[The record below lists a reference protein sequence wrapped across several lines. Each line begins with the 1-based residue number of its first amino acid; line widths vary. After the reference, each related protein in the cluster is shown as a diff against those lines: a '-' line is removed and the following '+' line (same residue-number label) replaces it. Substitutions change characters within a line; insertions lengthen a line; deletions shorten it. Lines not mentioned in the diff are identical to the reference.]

1 MRRVFKMVDFNNGEV
16 EKAKKT
22 ITIKMEL
29 DGKEQVFEHECD
41 GFTLFFNSGDMIS
54 EHSKCKG
61 SLLVE
66 VAKQIM
72 LKHPK
77 AMMLA
82 MEDFAKGIV
91 LGEKQ

>member
-1 MRRVFKMVDFNNGEV
+1 MRRVFKVFTDEEFK
-16 EKAKKT
+16 KAKKT

-29 DGKEQVFEHECD
+29 DGREKIFEYECD
-41 GFTLFFNSGDMIS
+41 GFALFFNSGDMIT

-61 SLLVE
+61 SLMVK

-72 LKHPK
+72 LEHPK

-82 MEDFAKGIV
+82 MEECAKGIL

>member
-1 MRRVFKMVDFNNGEV
+1 MVDFNNGEF
-16 EKAKKT
+16 EKTKKT
-22 ITIKMEL
+22 ITIKMEV
-29 DGKEQVFEHECD
+29 DGKEQVFEYKCD
-41 GFTLFFNSGDMIS
+41 GFTLFFNSGDMIT

-82 MEDFAKGIV
+82 MEECAKGIL